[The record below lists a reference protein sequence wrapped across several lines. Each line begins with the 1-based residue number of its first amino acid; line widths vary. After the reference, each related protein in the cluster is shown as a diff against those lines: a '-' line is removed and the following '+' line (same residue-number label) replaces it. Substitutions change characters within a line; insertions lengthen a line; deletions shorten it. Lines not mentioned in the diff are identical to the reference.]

1 MPIPLIIP
9 ALVAAAGTIAGASI
23 QASSAKKNRISQ
35 EKQNAIDRKRAATAY
50 QTAVSDMRAA
60 GMNPI
65 TGQNPPQA
73 ASTPMPAPQSD
84 MSGVG
89 QVIQAGSSAIG
100 DLLQRNQQT
109 LQDQAMSFYQNQVN
123 STNDMINHLQ
133 DITHQYQSDLNQ
145 TISGLSED
153 AKAYLREVEQQHRES
168 KQKIS
173 EISDSQQF
181 SVEQLS
187 KFGITVSQK
196 DTESESNTES
206 EKDTRNVNIGF
217 SAGFSLKDFLN
228 VGVNASGDFGHEEGK
243 QKTKQNSKEKS
254 AQGQAEAASG
264 IRYVSGREVKN
275 ALTQYSEDQYNAKLQ
290 DSGSEKIN
298 EQLKT
303 IDRSSYRRLS
313 DDLVKAQVELVNHRR
328 YAADLRSHPGKYLES
343 YGKFVDGLNSNN
355 ENPYQA
361 PSTSQYEQYLKSKYS
376 LYESNYPT
384 VLNFKEKHPEWFD
397 VMQRSYTLSESTF
410 KWFFG
415 KIKNDLE
422 SAESLDRN
430 KKKGFKPQY

>member
-73 ASTPMPAPQSD
+73 PSTPMPAPQSD
-84 MSGVG
+84 MTGVG

-100 DLLQRNQQT
+100 DLLQRNQQS
-109 LQDQAMSFYQNQVN
+109 LQDQALSWYQNQVN
-123 STNDMINHLQ
+123 STNNMINQLQ
-133 DITHQYQSDLNQ
+133 DTVKDYYSQMNQ
-145 TISGLSED
+145 QLEGLSED
-153 AKAYLREVEQQHRES
+153 AKAYLKEVEQQHKEFN
-168 KQKIS
+168 QKIS

-181 SVEQLS
+181 SVEQLN
-187 KFGITVSQK
+187 KYGITVSQK
-196 DTESESNTES
+196 DTEGESNTES

-217 SAGFSLKDFLN
+217 SAGFSFKDFFD

-243 QKTKQNSKEKS
+243 QKIKQNSKEKS

-264 IRYVSGREVKN
+264 TRYVSGRELKT
-275 ALTQYSEDQYNAKLQ
+275 ALRQYSEKQFRARLQ

-298 EQLKT
+298 QNLKS
-303 IDRSSYRRLS
+303 IDRDSYIRL
-313 DDLVKAQVELVNHRR
+313 
-328 YAADLRSHPGKYLES
+328 YLES
-343 YGKFVDGLNSNN
+343 VEASSQLRKYREYADNLRNHPGEYLKSYRGYVDGLSKNN
-355 ENPYQA
+355 DNPYQFSKDKDEKLR
-361 PSTSQYEQYLKSKYS
+361 STQLELFEASEENYPDTSGLTQKYPS
-376 LYESNYPT
+376 LYNELEDEDLTEEDKDKLVQELLSS
-384 VLNFKEKHPEWFD
+384 LKRRKQQIKFMRKSFK
-397 VMQRSYTLSESTF
+397 
-410 KWFFG
+410 
-415 KIKNDLE
+415 
-422 SAESLDRN
+422 
-430 KKKGFKPQY
+430 